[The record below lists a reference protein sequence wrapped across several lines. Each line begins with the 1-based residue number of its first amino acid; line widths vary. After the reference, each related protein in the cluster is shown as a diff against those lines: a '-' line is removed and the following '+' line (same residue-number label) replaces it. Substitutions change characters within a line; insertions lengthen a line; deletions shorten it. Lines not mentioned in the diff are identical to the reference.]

1 MQRDSSCL
9 AVDLGCALVGTVVF
23 LKRIDQHGP
32 VCSMG
37 ARFVYRS
44 GWTCHARSFVWSE
57 RIVERRTNARTVGAG
72 VRGSWNRSFF
82 PGGEGAAVFASTSS
96 GTVFAWVADLPGA
109 VKGGEEVS

>member
-1 MQRDSSCL
+1 MQRDNSCL

-32 VCSMG
+32 VCSVG

-57 RIVERRTNARTVGAG
+57 RIVERRTGARTGGAG

-82 PGGEGAAVFASTSS
+82 PGGEGAAVFCFYLVKA
-96 GTVFAWVADLPGA
+96 VFAWVADLPDAMKCGEA
-109 VKGGEEVS
+109 VS